1 MKAQYQTLALT
12 IILALALSACSPK
25 NKPRFEHE
33 PEKQWT
39 PVKAPVD
46 LTVASKDFLNYDLD
60 RAYEVLKS
68 PEKTKAGLWTEIL
81 KPLSRFVLNGY
92 YVETPEYRTT
102 RLSQM
107 VSIFN
112 HAFLKILEEKP
123 AYVSAEDLQ
132 QMKSAYYNTVFSGCS
147 RDLKF
152 DCTAEDVFHDNR
164 TTSILVILASEL
176 DAGIDAELKAAG
188 STRECI
194 ELSEKCRQ
202 LAEERYRRLAMGNK
216 TKKSRLKDDI
226 YTFAYLKY
234 SRLYAFLMD
243 YWRRQPRE
251 ALAYGTIRDPKTMA
265 TGYLSEVHGGIF
277 ETLISQY
284 RPKDL
289 NDPEFRTFVENF
301 NPWVYSNKQ
310 ADLFRYGTRIM
321 FEMAAQC
328 CLYQDAEKTKLNEAV
343 KVAIAESQ
351 EQKDDFGLSFS
362 QIVRDIQKD
371 GNDQIFKNLR
381 IEDVLKNLEE
391 DERRR
396 KEGGQPEFFNEY
408 FFVVDRLFREHL
420 ESAEVKMI
428 LDNTNQKKALTQIP
442 SIIQTYVRVYLAYMI
457 VETNRFMSTIYNSDQ
472 IGSDEVFQ
480 EAILKSRDISGR
492 WLKVQNRIEMLDKF
506 LGSYFKG
513 NNLLSKEYTETT
525 KLLKSVNRNVHYL
538 SVYPNMIVMT
548 YYLAKM
554 KGKITVRTWWGASF
568 EIPADTI
575 LDVFFDG
582 GIKSVWFRFGNDPEF
597 LSREMILYALHY
609 ALSTHTLQT
618 FVAKDDS
625 TDGSNRSKFFDLIF
639 TKYLDENIRDLGDKI
654 IDYERSTIGHTS
666 FASTDLVCD
675 YESFKPGTGLPPKI
689 QISFWSW
696 TATPIAVQGPIAS
709 TFL

>member
-1 MKAQYQTLALT
+1 MKAQYQTFALT
-12 IILALALSACSPK
+12 MILALILPACSPK

-107 VSIFN
+107 VSVFN
-112 HAFLKILEEKP
+112 HAFLKVLEEKP
-123 AYVSAEDLQ
+123 AYVSAEELQ
-132 QMKSAYYNTVFSGCS
+132 QMKTDYYNTVFSGCS

-176 DAGIDAELKAAG
+176 DAGIDAELKSAG
-188 STRECI
+188 STRDCI
-194 ELSEKCRQ
+194 EQSETCRQ

-216 TKKSRLKDDI
+216 TKKSRLKDDV

-243 YWRRQPRE
+243 YWRRQPKE

-289 NDPEFRTFVENF
+289 SDPDFRTFVENF

-328 CLYQDAEKTKLNEAV
+328 CLYEDAAKTKLNEAV
-343 KVAIAESQ
+343 KLAIAESQ

-381 IEDVLKNLEE
+381 IEDVLENLEE
-391 DERRR
+391 DEKRR

-442 SIIQTYVRVYLAYMI
+442 TIIQTYVRVYLAYMI

-575 LDVFFDG
+575 LDVFFD
-582 GIKSVWFRFGNDPEF
+582 
-597 LSREMILYALHY
+597 
-609 ALSTHTLQT
+609 
-618 FVAKDDS
+618 
-625 TDGSNRSKFFDLIF
+625 
-639 TKYLDENIRDLGDKI
+639 
-654 IDYERSTIGHTS
+654 
-666 FASTDLVCD
+666 
-675 YESFKPGTGLPPKI
+675 
-689 QISFWSW
+689 
-696 TATPIAVQGPIAS
+696 
-709 TFL
+709 